1 MWPLLL
7 RNYMNVRLNPIEF
20 PVMNTEGR
28 TRLDRCLFP
37 DGDEPDPQFT
47 LSNERTF
54 LSWTRT
60 SLAFLAGGIALGAFP
75 VEAVSA
81 DVRAALSA
89 FVILVG
95 MAIALGAAF
104 RWIRIQR
111 AMRRN
116 HPLPAASPLLLV
128 SAAVVTSCAVALWL
142 FIL

>member
-1 MWPLLL
+1 
-7 RNYMNVRLNPIEF
+7 MNGRLISLEF
-20 PVMNTEGR
+20 QVMDTR
-28 TRLDRCLFP
+28 SRLDRRLFP

-89 FVILVG
+89 FVIVIG

-104 RWIRIQR
+104 RWV
-111 AMRRN
+111 
-116 HPLPAASPLLLV
+116 PAASPLLLV
-128 SAAVVTSCAVALWL
+128 SAAVVIASSVAIWV
-142 FIL
+142 FIF

>member
-1 MWPLLL
+1 
-7 RNYMNVRLNPIEF
+7 MNGRLISLEF
-20 PVMNTEGR
+20 QVMDTR
-28 TRLDRCLFP
+28 SRLDRRLFP

-89 FVILVG
+89 FVIVIG

-104 RWIRIQR
+104 RWVRIQR
-111 AMRRN
+111 AMRLD

-128 SAAVVTSCAVALWL
+128 SAAVVIASSVAIWV
-142 FIL
+142 FIF